1 MGSTLSRELAG
12 GELGQDLRSQITI
25 QLRNNHYPPV
35 PYEMVDPCMDAI
47 VAYNDGDTDLMIDLP
62 GGITYKGATAAPA
75 WAIIENHH
83 LGDWIYYDE
92 E

>member
-1 MGSTLSRELAG
+1 MGNNLSTELASG
-12 GELGQDLRSQITI
+12 DFGIPLESAMTYH
-25 QLRNNHYPPV
+25 LRNNHYPPV

-62 GGITYKGATAAPA
+62 GGILYKGSPAGAA